1 MITLTKDMEIGVAE
15 IDAQHKELVDR
26 INAITS
32 MGLKSVSKEET
43 QKTLDLLGWYVVQ
56 HFGDEEV
63 LQKKCN
69 YPKYEMHKEIH
80 HNFIVDFTKLKEE
93 FAKNGPSVQFTV
105 ELNNRIVKWIVSH
118 IKNVDVEFGKFY
130 TSQKSRK

>member
-26 INAITS
+26 INTITS

-43 QKTLDLLGWYVVQ
+43 QKTLDLLGKYVIQ
-56 HFGDEEV
+56 HFGDEEA
-63 LQKKCN
+63 LQRKCN
-69 YPKYEMHKEIH
+69 YPRYEWHRQIH
-80 HNFIVDFTKLKEE
+80 QDFIGEFANIKDE
-93 FAKNGPSVQFTV
+93 FAKNGTSVQFTV

-118 IKNVDVEFGKFY
+118 IKNVDAEFGKY
-130 TSQKSRK
+130 YATQKFGK